1 MGPVGAGGKTRES
14 DVGHS
19 LEKILKL
26 FELFMYMYAFVYM
39 YMGTCVCVKEHI
51 HTCAH
56 VCGGKRLLLGINLHH
71 SSLDPLSPW

>member
-39 YMGTCVCVKEHI
+39 YMGTCVCVCEGA
-51 HTCAH
+51 HTH
-56 VCGGKRLLLGINLHH
+56 VCTCMWRQEAAIGN
-71 SSLDPLSPW
+71 